1 MSVLTD
7 THRWETPVNL
17 SLAPPAT
24 RELAESLSALS
35 TADCH
40 VDAGP
45 VPGLA
50 YGPCADDEGC
60 AAVGS
65 CHVTYADATADVDP
79 WREGDWCPAH
89 VRGEVLHAR
98 DRTTYVGIEVR
109 VAVTAGA
116 EAAA

>member
-1 MSVLTD
+1 
-7 THRWETPVNL
+7 VNL

-24 RELAESLSALS
+24 SELVDALTALS
-35 TADCH
+35 TAGCL

-50 YGPCADDEGC
+50 YGRCADDSGC
-60 AAVGS
+60 PAVGC
-65 CHVTYADATADVDP
+65 CHVTYTDRTADVDP

-89 VRGEVLHAR
+89 VRGEVLYAR
-98 DRTTYVGIEVR
+98 DRTTYVGVEVR